1 MNSSP
6 AGAGGLL
13 VGAIIACAGVGLG
26 IGALVG
32 LPALF
37 ALVGGFVGVGVGF
50 WIVYS
55 RFKDL

>member
-1 MNSSP
+1 MSSSP